1 MKKLIAGLC
10 LMIAF
15 SPLALAQG
23 TESAGGM
30 DSTVKSE
37 KRAKAR
43 KPPTPKQLAHQQRM
57 KDCSQKASRQKLKGA
72 DRRQFMKTCL
82 KS

>member
-10 LMIAF
+10 LMVAF
-15 SPLALAQG
+15 SPLVLAQG
-23 TESAGGM
+23 AAGIGSV

-37 KRAKAR
+37 KRVKAK
-43 KPPTPKQLAHQQRM
+43 KPPTAKQLAHQQRM

>member
-15 SPLALAQG
+15 SPLAVAQEKADVG
-23 TESAGGM
+23 YA
-30 DSTVKSE
+30 DSSVKSD
-37 KRAKAR
+37 KRVKAK

-57 KDCSQKASRQKLKGA
+57 KDCSKKASAQKLKGA

>member
-15 SPLALAQG
+15 SPLAVAQG
-23 TESAGGM
+23 KADVGYT
-30 DSTVKSE
+30 DSSVKSD
-37 KRAKAR
+37 KRVKAK

-57 KDCSQKASRQKLKGA
+57 KDCSKKASRQKLKGA

>member
-10 LMIAF
+10 LMVAF
-15 SPLALAQG
+15 SPVALAQG
-23 TESAGGM
+23 KASVGQV
-30 DSTVKSE
+30 DSSVKSE
-37 KRAKAR
+37 KRVKAK
-43 KPPTPKQLAHQQRM
+43 KPPTAKQLAHQQRM
-57 KDCSQKASRQKLKGA
+57 KDCSKKASAQKLKGT